1 MQSPTIDERSIY
13 ATDGDPGPFIPFIKA
28 VGRGEKLK
36 RDLTYDE
43 SVEALRQIVDQTCS
57 PAQAGAFLITQRVKG
72 EAVDEIRGFTDL
84 LRAETI
90 TQIEPRVEGLLDLA
104 APYDGKVNSAQLVP
118 AIAIL
123 LAEAGLP
130 VVLHGDENVPTKS
143 GIGPGPVLRAL
154 GVADDLGPEEAQRM
168 IESVG
173 VGYLSARRFAP
184 RWHALLPLR
193 HQFGLRTV
201 LNSVEKLLNPAN
213 APYQISG
220 FFHGNYIERLRAVQT
235 GSRRSFIVQGEE
247 GSIEMAVGRKT
258 RVFAEDATADL
269 VLDPRRARPRR
280 AGPHSGAGERCRTCG
295 PQPGRPRGRTGRC
308 RRTDLPDH
316 RRYSPS
322 LRSGRKRARRH
333 RTRAQDHRRRRGNRP
348 AGACR
353 QCKLMRSRLSVER
366 G

>member
-1 MQSPTIDERSIY
+1 MLSPTIDDHSIY
-13 ATDGDPGPFIPFIKA
+13 ATDRDPGPFIPFIKA

-84 LRAETI
+84 LRAESI
-90 TQIEPRVEGLLDLA
+90 IQIEPRVEGLLDLA
-104 APYDGKVNSAQLVP
+104 APYDGKVNTAQLAP

-123 LAEAGLP
+123 LAEAGFP

-143 GIGPGPVLRAL
+143 GIGPGPVLRAM
-154 GVADDLGPEEAQRM
+154 GVADDLEPVDVQRM
-168 IESVG
+168 VESVG

-184 RWHALLPLR
+184 QWHALLPLR

-258 RVFAEDATADL
+258 HVFAEDAAADL
-269 VLDPRRARPRR
+269 VLDPAALGQGERVRVLSPGNADEH
-280 AGPHSGAGERCRTCG
+280 AALNQAALAGE
-295 PQPGRPRGRTGRC
+295 PGDVAEQICLTAGVILHLF
-308 RRTDLPDH
+308 DLAGSVPE
-316 RRYSPS
+316 
-322 LRSGRKRARRH
+322 GINRARRIIASGAAI
-333 RTRAQDHRRRRGNRP
+333 TRLARVAN
-348 AGACR
+348 AI
-353 QCKLMRSRLSVER
+353 
-366 G
+366 

>member
-1 MQSPTIDERSIY
+1 MLTPTVDDRSIY
-13 ATDGDPGPFIPFIKA
+13 ATDRDPGPFIPFIKA

-90 TQIEPRVEGLLDLA
+90 IQIEPRVEGLLDLA
-104 APYDGKVNSAQLVP
+104 APYDGKVNTAQLAP

-143 GIGPGPVLRAL
+143 GIGPGPVLRAM
-154 GVADDLGPEEAQRM
+154 GVADELGPEEVQQM
-168 IESVG
+168 VESVG
-173 VGYLSARRFAP
+173 FGYLSARLFAP
-184 RWHALLPLR
+184 QWHALLPLR

-213 APYQISG
+213 APYQLSG

-258 RVFAEDATADL
+258 HVFAEDAAADL
-269 VLDPRRARPRR
+269 VLDPAALGHGQRIRI
-280 AGPHSGAGERCRTCG
+280 HSPGNAAEHAALNQAALAGE
-295 PQPGRPRGRTGRC
+295 PGDATEQVCLTAGVILHLF
-308 RRTDLPDH
+308 DLANSVPE
-316 RRYSPS
+316 
-322 LRSGRKRARRH
+322 GVKRARKII
-333 RTRAQDHRRRRGNRP
+333 A
-348 AGACR
+348 AGAATV
-353 QCKLMRSRLSVER
+353 RLARVVNAS
-366 G
+366 

>member
-104 APYDGKVNSAQLVP
+104 APYDGKVNTAQLVP

-269 VLDPRRARPRR
+269 VLDPAALGHVARVRIPAPEN
-280 AGPHSGAGERCRTCG
+280 AGGHAALNQAALAGE
-295 PQPGRPRGRTGRC
+295 PGAAAEQICLTAGVILHLF
-308 RRTDLPDH
+308 DLAG
-316 RRYSPS
+316 S
-322 LRSGRKRARRH
+322 LPEGIERARRII
-333 RTRAQDHRRRRGNRP
+333 A
-348 AGACR
+348 AGAAIA
-353 QCKLMRSRLSVER
+353 RLARVVNAS
-366 G
+366 

>member
-1 MQSPTIDERSIY
+1 MLSPTVDDRSIY
-13 ATDGDPGPFIPFIKA
+13 ATDRDPGPFIPFIKA

-43 SVEALRQIVDQTCS
+43 SVEALRQIVEQTCS

-104 APYDGKVNSAQLVP
+104 APYDGKVNTAQLAP

-143 GIGPGPVLRAL
+143 GIGPGPVLRAM
-154 GVADDLGPEEAQRM
+154 GVADDLGPDAVQRM
-168 IESVG
+168 VETVG
-173 VGYLSARRFAP
+173 VGYLSARGFAP
-184 RWHALLPLR
+184 QWHALLPLR

-213 APYQISG
+213 APYQLSG

-235 GSRRSFIVQGEE
+235 GAKRSFIVQGEE
-247 GSIEMAVGRKT
+247 GSVEMAVGRKT
-258 RVFAEDATADL
+258 RIFAEDAARDL
-269 VLDPRRARPRR
+269 VLDPA
-280 AGPHSGAGERCRTCG
+280 ALGHSERVRIPAPETAAAHAALNQAALAGE
-295 PQPGRPRGRTGRC
+295 PGDAGEQLCLTAGVILHLF
-308 RRTDLPDH
+308 DLAGSVPE
-316 RRYSPS
+316 
-322 LRSGRKRARRH
+322 GIERARRVI
-333 RTRAQDHRRRRGNRP
+333 A
-348 AGACR
+348 AGAAIA
-353 QCKLMRSRLSVER
+353 RLARVVNAS
-366 G
+366 